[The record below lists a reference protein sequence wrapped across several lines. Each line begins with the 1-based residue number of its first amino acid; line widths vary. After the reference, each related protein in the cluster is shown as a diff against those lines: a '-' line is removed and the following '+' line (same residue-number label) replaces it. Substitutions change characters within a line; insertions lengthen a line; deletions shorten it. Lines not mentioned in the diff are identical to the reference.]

1 MPKKKTFEAA
11 LQELEQIVNQ
21 LETGE
26 PTLEEALKKFEKGTQ
41 LSQFCATKLDETEK
55 KITLLMENQAGVL
68 TATPFVPDKN
78 ES

>member
-1 MPKKKTFEAA
+1 MPKKKTFESA
-11 LQELEQIVNQ
+11 LQQLEQIVNQ

-26 PTLEEALKKFEKGTQ
+26 PTLEEALKQFEKGTQ
-41 LSQFCATKLDETEK
+41 LSQFCAAKLDETEK

-68 TATPFVPDKN
+68 ETKPFVPDD

>member
-1 MPKKKTFEAA
+1 MPKKKTFESA
-11 LQELEQIVNQ
+11 LQQLEQIVSQ

-26 PTLEEALKKFEKGTQ
+26 PTLEEALKQFQKGTQ
-41 LSQFCATKLDETEK
+41 LSQFCAAKLDETEK

-68 TATPFVPDKN
+68 TATPFVPDDN

>member
-1 MPKKKTFEAA
+1 MPKKKTFETA

-26 PTLEEALKKFEKGTQ
+26 PTLEQALKQFEKGSQ
-41 LSQFCATKLDETEK
+41 LSQFCAAKLDETEK
-55 KITLLMENQAGVL
+55 KITLLMENQAGML
-68 TATPFVPDKN
+68 TTTPFVPDKN

>member
-1 MPKKKTFEAA
+1 MPKKKTFETA
-11 LQELEQIVNQ
+11 LQELEQIVTQ

-26 PTLEEALKKFEKGTQ
+26 PTLEEALKKFESGTK
-41 LSQFCATKLDETEK
+41 LSQFCAAKLDETEK

-68 TATPFVPDKN
+68 TATPFVPDAN